1 MVTQNIWFIYAYRC
15 LETNFM
21 IWLFLIGLISGVIS
35 GMGIGGG
42 AILIPSLTLIFDF
55 EQKMAQNINL
65 LYFIPTAII
74 AIFVHSKNK
83 NIETKGL
90 LKIIIFGIVGAII
103 GSVIAINLKG
113 EILRKIFGWFLLF
126 MGISEMFKKE
136 KEKKNGTNEI

>member
-1 MVTQNIWFIYAYRC
+1 
-15 LETNFM
+15 M

-42 AILIPSLTLIFDF
+42 AILIPALTLIFDF

-83 NIETKGL
+83 NIEKKGL
-90 LKIIIFGIVGAII
+90 FKIIIFGIVGAII

>member
-1 MVTQNIWFIYAYRC
+1 
-15 LETNFM
+15 M

-42 AILIPSLTLIFDF
+42 AILIPALTLIFDF

-90 LKIIIFGIVGAII
+90 FKIIIFGIVGAII